1 MIAAALIAFEVVVE
15 GIFVSVARSAT
26 FGSAAFQERDDVQ
39 AFKKLHDSDERP
51 LHDKSASLKGV
62 KWEKGGYPDMGNGPV
77 GRLLSYA
84 DWHRLARAQRAHY
97 NAVEGVATAVTLTI
111 IAGLALPIPA
121 AACGFAIFLGRIMYG
136 CGYRGAG
143 PSGRLVGVLLI
154 DLALLGQLGM
164 SIYSGLKVAGI

>member
-1 MIAAALIAFEVVVE
+1 MIAAALIAFEVIIE
-15 GIFVSVARSAT
+15 GFCVSAARATT

-39 AFKKLHDSDERP
+39 AFKKLHDDDSL
-51 LHDKSASLKGV
+51 LHDKSASLKGI

-143 PSGRLVGVLLI
+143 PSGRLVGVLFI

-164 SIYSGLKVAGI
+164 SIYSGLKVAGV